1 VEYID
6 VFISSA
12 FDAAVRWIS
21 VGILPYGIIGVE
33 KLERRGYPKVKKN
46 DDIFSRFDTIPA
58 CNGHTNR
65 QRTSCESIV
74 RAMHTHRAVKTGRK
88 DTEVT
93 CCSSLQFH
101 TRETVNGKEK
111 HDHRL

>member
-74 RAMHTHRAVKTGRK
+74 RASRGKNWQERYRSDVLQQSAVP
-88 DTEVT
+88 
-93 CCSSLQFH
+93 H
-101 TRETVNGKEK
+101 TRDSEWEGKA
-111 HDHRL
+111 

>member
-1 VEYID
+1 MEYID

-65 QRTSCESIV
+65 QTTDIMRKHSPRYAYASRGKNWQERYRSDV
-74 RAMHTHRAVKTGRK
+74 LQQSAVP
-88 DTEVT
+88 
-93 CCSSLQFH
+93 H
-101 TRETVNGKEK
+101 TRDSEWEGKA
-111 HDHRL
+111 